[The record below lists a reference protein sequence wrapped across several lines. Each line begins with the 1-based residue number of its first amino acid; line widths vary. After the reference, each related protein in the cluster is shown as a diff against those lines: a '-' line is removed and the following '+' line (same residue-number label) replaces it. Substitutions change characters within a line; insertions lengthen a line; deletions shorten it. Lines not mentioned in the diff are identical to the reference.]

1 MILVTKTPDQMR
13 QRVCVCVCSLVS
25 VCLLNALGINN
36 FVTVTVTVA
45 RVFCFPVLADHRS
58 PFVIHIYI
66 YFLSALTT
74 AHASELLLVTFA
86 NHPAFGSATSRATC
100 YVLMST
106 AADLPHPWVPRGAM
120 VRGIRWVE
128 GVVLRIFPPSFSPS
142 LICPSYCMC
151 LPSLLHT
158 VARNQ
163 RPLADGVRLLF
174 TAGRTLVYDHRCA
187 SNHL

>member
-1 MILVTKTPDQMR
+1 M
-13 QRVCVCVCSLVS
+13 CVCSLVN
-25 VCLLNALGINN
+25 VCLLNALGIDI

-45 RVFCFPVLADHRS
+45 RVFCFPVLVDHRS

-74 AHASELLLVTFA
+74 AHASELLLVASA
-86 NHPAFGSATSRATC
+86 NHPAVGSVTSRATC

-106 AADLPHPWVPRGAM
+106 EADVPHPWVPRGAM
-120 VRGIRWVE
+120 VRGIRRVD
-128 GVVLRIFPPSFSPS
+128 GVFLRICPPSLSTS

-158 VARNQ
+158 MARNQ
-163 RPLADGVRLLF
+163 RPLADGVRLLL
-174 TAGRTLVYDHRCA
+174 TSGRTLIHDHRCA
-187 SNHL
+187 SNHW